1 MNKTISNEKII
12 AALLSTESK
21 RAAAKVL
28 GIRPQTLAARM
39 NDSAFQ
45 ELYKESKKELIK
57 ESITSIQAKT
67 GRAISIIYE
76 IADNPEIAP
85 QIRLNAAET
94 IVRYSHK
101 FTESE
106 EILNGIEE
114 LEELKEIY
122 KKG

>member
-1 MNKTISNEKII
+1 MNKTISNEQII

-39 NDSAFQ
+39 NDDAFQ
-45 ELYKESKKELIK
+45 KLYKESKKELIK

-106 EILNGIEE
+106 EILTRIEE
-114 LEELKEIY
+114 LEELYKE
-122 KKG
+122 GD

>member
-39 NDSAFQ
+39 NDDAFQ
-45 ELYKESKKELIK
+45 KLYKESKKDLIK

-67 GRAISIIYE
+67 GRAIEIIYE

-106 EILNGIEE
+106 EILTRIEE
-114 LEELKEIY
+114 LEEQYKE
-122 KKG
+122 GG

>member
-12 AALLSTESK
+12 AALLGTESK

-39 NDSAFQ
+39 NDDAFQ
-45 ELYKESKKELIK
+45 ELYKESKKDLIK

-67 GRAISIIYE
+67 GRAIEVIFG

-94 IVRYSHK
+94 ILRYSYK

-106 EILNGIEE
+106 EILTRIEE
-114 LEELKEIY
+114 LEEQYKE
-122 KKG
+122 GG

>member
-1 MNKTISNEKII
+1 MNKTISNEQII

-28 GIRPQTLAARM
+28 GIRPQTLAAR
-39 NDSAFQ
+39 
-45 ELYKESKKELIK
+45 
-57 ESITSIQAKT
+57 ITSIQAKT
-67 GRAISIIYE
+67 GRAIEVIYG

-94 IVRYSHK
+94 ILRYSYK

-106 EILNGIEE
+106 EILTRLEAIEE
-114 LEELKEIY
+114 QYKE
-122 KKG
+122 G

>member
-39 NDSAFQ
+39 NDDAFQ
-45 ELYKESKKELIK
+45 KLYKESKKDLIK

-67 GRAISIIYE
+67 GRAIEIIYE

-94 IVRYSHK
+94 IIRYSHK

-106 EILNGIEE
+106 EILSRIEE
-114 LEELKEIY
+114 LEELYKE
-122 KKG
+122 GD

>member
-39 NDSAFQ
+39 NDDAFQ
-45 ELYKESKKELIK
+45 KLYKESKKDLIK
-57 ESITSIQAKT
+57 DSITSIQAKT
-67 GRAISIIYE
+67 GRAIGIIYE

-106 EILNGIEE
+106 EILTRIEE
-114 LEELKEIY
+114 LEELY
-122 KKG
+122 KKGD

>member
-39 NDSAFQ
+39 NDDVFQ
-45 ELYKESKKELIK
+45 ELYKKAKKDLIK

-67 GRAISIIYE
+67 GRAIEIIYE

-94 IVRYSHK
+94 IIRYSHK

-106 EILNGIEE
+106 EILSRIEE
-114 LEELKEIY
+114 LEELYKE
-122 KKG
+122 GG